1 MRSSQDYP
9 NTFEAKI
16 MIFDFDGVIIDSMD
30 VKVDEYK
37 NLFSQFTKDESILN
51 EIVGIYKNSIGIPRE
66 ITLKKV
72 LEKP

>member
-37 NLFSQFTKDESILN
+37 NLFSQL
-51 EIVGIYKNSIGIPRE
+51 GIFVI
-66 ITLKKV
+66 
-72 LEKP
+72 EK